1 MIKGLI
7 QEEEIT
13 IVNVY
18 ASNIGAQ
25 QYIWQLLTSIKGE
38 INTNTIIVG
47 DFNTTLIAMD
57 RSSR

>member
-7 QEEEIT
+7 QEEDIT

-47 DFNTTLIAMD
+47 DFNTPLIAMD